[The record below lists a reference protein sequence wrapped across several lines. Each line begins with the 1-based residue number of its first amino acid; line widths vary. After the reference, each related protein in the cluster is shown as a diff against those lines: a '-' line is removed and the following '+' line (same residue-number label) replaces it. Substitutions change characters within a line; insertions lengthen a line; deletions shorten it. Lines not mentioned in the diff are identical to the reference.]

1 MQDMIITKNMVI
13 KRIGVNIMFYE
24 LPDKTIIN
32 TRYIIAIGPVINGY
46 YNVYVN
52 TVHYS
57 ISNKDLNR
65 DIFIKDII
73 V

>member
-1 MQDMIITKNMVI
+1 MIITKNMVI
-13 KRIGVNIMFYE
+13 KRNTNMFYE
-24 LPDKTIIN
+24 LPDNTIIN

-65 DIFIKDII
+65 DIFIKDI
-73 V
+73 VV

>member
-1 MQDMIITKNMVI
+1 
-13 KRIGVNIMFYE
+13 MFYE

-32 TRYIIAIGPVINGY
+32 TRYIIAIGPLLGEY